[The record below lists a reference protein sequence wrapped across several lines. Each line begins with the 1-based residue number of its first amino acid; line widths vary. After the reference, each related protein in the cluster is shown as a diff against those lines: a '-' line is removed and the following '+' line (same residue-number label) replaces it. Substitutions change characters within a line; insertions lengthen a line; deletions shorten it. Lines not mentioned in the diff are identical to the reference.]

1 MTGTGQTSKLVSE
14 WISSGG
20 CASDGTLYGP
30 ADEAR
35 QWGSAGCPLVP
46 KFQRV
51 SDGDLPLPPTLSQEL
66 GYPALRVSDLDATVL
81 DGFNQRWLPTNVEA
95 VLKRFLLRLVAPS
108 DTTVLPAGIPI
119 GWAVKLPVSS
129 ATRNA
134 LVAVWDLH
142 GRPESFERR
151 ITIGEIAQVEGVQ
164 PFHITEFLCVLE
176 SAECN
181 VGLNEACPP
190 TSLGRTD
197 EGTKF
202 WETVQVQASQIT
214 HVTVEYREE
223 LVRFCT
229 WALSE
234 TDAATVGDAINLATA
249 AGSSNSLWDS
259 FANLRLTGVGE
270 IVPHPYSILAIW
282 ADHLRDRE
290 KKIFDL
296 RIASAGRP
304 HTLQELGMA
313 IGVTRER
320 VRQLESRI
328 REQLARFLTTREA
341 APIRWRAEAIDGMV
355 GAAAPFKH
363 IRTLLTPDPGDW
375 DYRSILLGVAGPYAF
390 ADGWVIRQSKMAS
403 DPTAR
408 VIASADEVGRISKER
423 AKSQL
428 EQWGL
433 LPQFHR
439 RWLLRDGKV
448 RELNGQWYRW
458 DGSIADKLVAGLDDL
473 GLPATIE
480 TLMAHIQTDRA
491 RGSALNALAS
501 DGRVVRINQTEWG
514 LTSWGYQ
521 QFSSIAAAIR
531 DHLEQAGEPVPLPEL
546 IARLSRQF
554 ELRESS
560 IRTYCEAPIF
570 VMEGGYVR
578 LRSENEDYSIPNSPI
593 RSAKGVFYLG
603 PQRVA
608 RLLEVNADLL
618 RGSGHTLTH
627 AAGAVLNVVP
637 DDELTFY
644 DADGISVK
652 VTFPGTS
659 TMGPSLGSVKTL
671 AEKHGANLGD
681 YLTVILDRSEMSIT
695 AISTKVH
702 QHQPGWTLLSRLVGL
717 QEGHGI
723 SSLHGVLDCL
733 PGEEREVLARRG
745 DEVVRYALPTLDDSP
760 GLDEALS
767 ALQAEF
773 QRTRRPSR

>member
-14 WISSGG
+14 WISRGG

-35 QWGSAGCPLVP
+35 DWGSAGCPLVP

-51 SDGDLPLPPTLSQEL
+51 SNGHLLLPPMLSQEL
-66 GYPALRVSDLDATVL
+66 GHPALRVSDLDATVL
-81 DGFNQRWLPTNVEA
+81 DGFDQRWLPTNVEA
-95 VLKRFLLRLVAPS
+95 VLKRFLLKLIAPS
-108 DTTVLPAGIPI
+108 DTPVLPAGVPI
-119 GWAVKLPVSS
+119 AWAVKLPVSP
-129 ATRNA
+129 ATRNVLA
-134 LVAVWDLH
+134 AVWASH

-151 ITIGEIAQVEGVQ
+151 ITIGEILQVEGVQ

-181 VGLNEACPP
+181 VGLNEGPP

-197 EGTKF
+197 ECTEF
-202 WETVQVQASQIT
+202 WGKVQVQTSKIT
-214 HVTVEYREE
+214 DATVEYRKE
-223 LVRFCT
+223 LVQFCT

-234 TDAATVGDAINLATA
+234 TDVATVGDAIKLATA
-249 AGSSNSLWDS
+249 ACSSNPLWNS
-259 FANLRLTGVGE
+259 FANLRLMEVGE

-282 ADHLRDRE
+282 ADRLGDRE

-296 RIASAGRP
+296 RIASFGRP
-304 HTLQELGMA
+304 HTLQELGVA

-328 REQLARFLTTREA
+328 RKQLACFLTTSEA
-341 APIRWRAEAIDGMV
+341 APIRWKAESIERMV
-355 GAAAPFKH
+355 GVAVPSKR
-363 IRTLLTPDPGDW
+363 IRTLLTPDPGDR
-375 DYRSILLGVAGPYAF
+375 DYRSILLGLAGPYAF
-390 ADGWVIRQSKMAS
+390 ADGWVIRQSKGAS
-403 DPTAR
+403 DPTSR
-408 VIASADEVGRISKER
+408 LIASADEVGRISKEL
-423 AKSQL
+423 AKSEL
-428 EQWGL
+428 DQWGL

-439 RWLLRDGKV
+439 RWLLRDGNV

-480 TLMAHIQTDRA
+480 TLMAHIQTDRT
-491 RGSALNALAS
+491 RGSALNALSS
-501 DGRVVRINQTEWG
+501 DGRAVRINRTEWG

-521 QFSSIAAAIR
+521 QFNSIAAAIR
-531 DHLEQAGEPVPLPEL
+531 DHLEQASEPVPLPEL
-546 IARLSRQF
+546 IARLSSQF
-554 ELRESS
+554 ELRERS

-570 VMEGGYVR
+570 VVEGGYIR
-578 LRSENEDYSIPNSPI
+578 LRSENEDYSIPKSPI

-608 RLLEVNADLL
+608 RLLEVDADLL
-618 RGSGHTLTH
+618 RGSGYHLTH

-637 DDELTFY
+637 DHELTFY
-644 DADGISVK
+644 DEDGISVK

-659 TMGPSLGSVKTL
+659 TMGPSLGSVRAL

-695 AISTKVH
+695 ATSTNINH
-702 QHQPGWTLLSRLVGL
+702 HQPGWELLSRLVGL
-717 QEGHGI
+717 QEGHGT
-723 SSLHGVLDCL
+723 SSLHAALDCL
-733 PGEEREVLARRG
+733 PGEERAVLTRRG
-745 DEVVRYALPTLDDSP
+745 DEVVKYALPTLDDSP

-773 QRTRRPSR
+773 QRTRRPAR